1 MTSKREEKIP
11 IMNLEQVYKREVAE
25 MNESLYTAYRKIVD
39 LQTENKQLLHEI
51 EVLKERAY
59 TTESWEI

>member
-1 MTSKREEKIP
+1 
-11 IMNLEQVYKREVAE
+11 MNLEQVYKREVAE